1 MVISQ
6 NLGMRAQT
14 HIGKASRQ
22 SALRVPAAPASASD
36 RVRPKDVLFAALVF
50 CLCFPLAAQQTTIAV
65 PKTPAQQVN
74 LPQIAAS
81 GPGTPLQITLP
92 DAIKRAQTFSP
103 TVQQALTNAKIAAE
117 KPLQTRS
124 ANLPIVSANSQYL
137 YTQGNGTPSARYIA
151 NNGVHEYIAQGDVHQ
166 ALSLGNF
173 ILYRQSIV
181 AAALSRDQK
190 EIAVRGLTVAVVT
203 AYATLVAAKEKYTA
217 QQQATKAAQDFLQ
230 TTQQLESGGEVAHA
244 DVVKAQIQY
253 GDSQV
258 ALQDAELSRDTARAA
273 LAILLFPDVRQ
284 NYDVVDDPANVLQL
298 PSFADAETEAR
309 HNNPAL
315 DAAFKAEGVA
325 KDDVDAARAGYLP
338 SMTLDYFYGIDANH
352 FAMQTP
358 SDPRLDPE
366 LHGRPI
372 QNLGYSALASL
383 TIPVWNWGET
393 HSKVKSAKILLHQAD
408 LDRQYAERKLVSDLD
423 TFYGEAKVAKLELG
437 IRQTAAS
444 NAAESQKLTLMQ
456 YKAGQAT
463 ALEVVNAQNTL
474 TLERTAFADAEARYA
489 TALANLATLTG
500 SL

>member
-1 MVISQ
+1 MVLSQ
-6 NLGMRAQT
+6 NLSRRAEAR
-14 HIGKASRQ
+14 IGKAISQ
-22 SALRVPAAPASASD
+22 SALRVIVALPSASD
-36 RVRPKDVLFAALVF
+36 LVRPKDILFATLLF
-50 CLCFPLAAQQTTIAV
+50 CLCFPLAAQQTAITV
-65 PKTPAQQVN
+65 PKTPVEQVN

-81 GPGTPLQITLP
+81 GPGVPLRITLR
-92 DAIKRAQTFSP
+92 DAIKRAKTFSP
-103 TVQQALTNAKIAAE
+103 TVQLAITNAKIAAE

-124 ANLPIVSANSQYL
+124 VNLPIVSANSQYL

-166 ALSLGNF
+166 ALSLGNV

-190 EIAVRGLTVAVVT
+190 EIAMRGLTFTVVT
-203 AYATLVAAKEKYTA
+203 AYAILVAANDKYAA
-217 QQQATKAAQDFLQ
+217 QQQATVAAQDFLQ

-258 ALQDAELSRDTARAA
+258 ALQDAELARDTARAA

-284 NYDVVDDPANVLQL
+284 NYDVADDPANALQL
-298 PSFADAETEAR
+298 PSFAEAETEAR
-309 HNNPAL
+309 HNNPSL
-315 DAAFKAEGVA
+315 DAAFKAESVA
-325 KDDVDAARAGYLP
+325 KDGVDAARAGYLP
-338 SMTLDYFYGIDANH
+338 AITLDYFYGIDANR

-358 SDPRLDPE
+358 SNLRLDPE

-437 IRQTAAS
+437 IRQTAAL

-474 TLERTAFADAEARYA
+474 TLERTAFADAETRYA
-489 TALANLATLTG
+489 AAIANLATLTG
-500 SL
+500 NL

>member
-1 MVISQ
+1 MFLWQ
-6 NLGMRAQT
+6 NPSGLAEA
-14 HIGKASRQ
+14 HIGKASSQ
-22 SALRVPAAPASASD
+22 SALRVLAAPASAINLAQL
-36 RVRPKDVLFAALVF
+36 RDVLFAALIF
-50 CLCFPLAAQQTTIAV
+50 FFCFPLTAQQATIAV
-65 PKTPAQQVN
+65 PRTQAQQVHQ
-74 LPQIAAS
+74 LQMAAS
-81 GPGTPLQITLP
+81 GPGVPLRITLP
-92 DAIKRAQTFSP
+92 DALKRAQTFSP

-217 QQQATKAAQDFLQ
+217 QQQATEAAQDFLQ

-258 ALQDAELSRDTARAA
+258 ALQDAELARDTARAA
-273 LAILLFPDVRQ
+273 LAIMLFPDVRQ
-284 NYDVVDDPANVLQL
+284 NYAVADDPANVLRL
-298 PSFADAETEAR
+298 PSFAEAETEAR
-309 HNNPAL
+309 HNNPSL
-315 DAAFKAEGVA
+315 DAAFKAEHVA
-325 KDDVDAARAGYLP
+325 SDNVDAARAGYLP
-338 SMTLDYFYGIDANH
+338 SMTVDYFYGIDANR

-358 SDPRLDPE
+358 SNPRLDPE

-423 TFYGEAKVAKLELG
+423 TFYREAKVAKLELG

-444 NAAESQKLTLMQ
+444 NAAENQKLTLLQ

-474 TLERTAFADAEARYA
+474 TLERAAFADAETRYA